1 MSDEI
6 KNPNLDPDEEDEL
19 IELVDENGETTV
31 FEHLA
36 TLEHEGNT
44 YLALCEPEDEESD
57 EDGNLEVFILKIEQ
71 DEEGNDVYTVPDD
84 DVADAVFEKLVKLT
98 EDLGEEE

>member
-57 EDGNLEVFILKIEQ
+57 EDGDGSPL
-71 DEEGNDVYTVPDD
+71 P
-84 DVADAVFEKLVKLT
+84 
-98 EDLGEEE
+98 